1 MKMKID
7 EEYYIEID
15 SFCWTLTFERTKYND
30 EKGKNITTTNRTYHA
45 SLKQALNTY
54 VDVALKP
61 VPDVTMVIKAL
72 GEIETKIE
80 NLVKQTK

>member
-1 MKMKID
+1 MKID

-15 SFCWTLTFERTKYND
+15 SLCWTLIYERTKYNE
-30 EKGKNITTTNRTYHA
+30 EKGKNITTTNRTYHS

-54 VDVALKP
+54 VDSALKP

-72 GEIETKIE
+72 GEMETKIE
-80 NLVKQTK
+80 NLVKQMK